1 MQDRFADI
9 AEVRGT
15 EDEDVEMNEPIHYS
29 KDDATKAEDEQDD
42 ELKEFFETVSEIK
55 SGMALI
61 RRNIKSIEES
71 YGQSL
76 VALNVDQKSSEELEK
91 LIDSTN
97 LAAADLRKILKEID
111 TENKQLEKSAK
122 GTAQYRIR
130 TNMHQTLTRK
140 FLDLMQEYQEVQT
153 KYKNK
158 YRERVERQYKIAK
171 PDATQDEI
179 DEALESGNTQ
189 IFQKQILDMQH
200 HAQAKEALIYI
211 ENRHRDIMR
220 LEQSIKELHQ
230 LFLDMAILVEAQ
242 GELIDQIE
250 YNVSQSVAYSK
261 EAVKQLN
268 QANQLQKKSRK
279 KMCCLIIIL
288 LILFIVLGGG
298 LIGGLVPKFT

>member
-1 MQDRFADI
+1 MQDRFNDI

-15 EDEDVEMNEPIHYS
+15 EDEEDVELNTVQDNSKNEEP
-29 KDDATKAEDEQDD
+29 EEDD

-55 SGMALI
+55 TGMATI
-61 RRNIKSIEES
+61 RRNIKAIEDS

-76 VALNVDQKSSEELEK
+76 VALNVDQKGSAELEN
-91 LIDSTN
+91 LIDTTN
-97 LAAADLRKILKEID
+97 LAAADIRNKLKEID
-111 TENKQLEKSAK
+111 AQNKELASNAAK
-122 GTAQYRIR
+122 LGTAQHRIR

-189 IFQKQILDMQH
+189 IFQKQILDMQNH
-200 HAQAKEALIYI
+200 VQAKEALIYI
-211 ENRHRDIMR
+211 ESRHRDIMR

-230 LFLDMAILVEAQ
+230 LFMDMAILVEAQ

-261 EAVKQLN
+261 EAVKQLHE
-268 QANQLQKKSRK
+268 ANQLQKKVK
-279 KMCCLIIIL
+279 KEN
-288 LILFIVLGGG
+288 VLHHRYPSYS
-298 LIGGLVPKFT
+298 ICSSWWRAYWWVFN